1 MLHENSS
8 IISTFYSTE
17 ARSARHR
24 HHLGS
29 YEYDSRDTEAKRPL
43 DEKSGHV
50 VKKIGQLLNKQIQ
63 EEMRE
68 QIYDKVHENII
79 EPVGEILE

>member
-1 MLHENSS
+1 MHV
-8 IISTFYSTE
+8 TFTD
-17 ARSARHR
+17 ARSHHRRHSST
-24 HHLGS
+24 S
-29 YEYDSRDTEAKRPL
+29 YEYDGRDRDEDSKRPL

-50 VKKIGQLLNKQIQ
+50 VKKIGQLLNKQVQ
-63 EEMRE
+63 EEIRE